1 MTAPVLLAARGVTK
15 RYGSL
20 VALADAHLELRAGEV
35 HAIVGENGAG
45 KSTLAKI
52 LTGLITPESGIVE
65 RRGETVRFARRRD
78 AIAAGI
84 GLVPQQLSL
93 VGELTVLE
101 NYLIASPTRRL
112 AIAAARSTVTATAER
127 LGINV
132 SLDTPSMYLSLPE
145 RQLGELV
152 VAVSQ
157 GADVLLLDEPTSSL
171 GPADIERLIRCV
183 RQLAADGVAVGLVTH
198 RIAEVLEGADD
209 VTVLREGHMVHQGP
223 TAGLDADRI
232 ATLMVG
238 ERSRSTTRPPRQA
251 SADAPIR
258 LRASGLTVDD
268 DDRRLLDSIG
278 LEVRSGEVVGIAGVA
293 GSGQT
298 VLAEVLTGV
307 RAPDSGRISVDG
319 TDITGAAARAA
330 QVGVAF
336 IPEERTLGVAPEQT
350 IAVNASALR
359 MRDTAFA
366 RWGMRRRRAETE
378 HGLRIAAEYDVRPPK
393 PSLLTAALSG
403 GNQQK
408 LLVGREL
415 EREPAVVIAHGPTQG
430 LDLAASSA
438 IRNHLTAAAQ
448 RGAAVVVISADLDE
462 LLEVADR
469 VVVLSAGRVTDDIAL
484 HDHDHSPIDVAR
496 LGRAMANITQEQQ

>member
-1 MTAPVLLAARGVTK
+1 MTGSVLLAARSVTK

-20 VALADAHLELRAGEV
+20 TALADAHLELRAGEV

-52 LTGLITPESGIVE
+52 LTGLIAPDDGRVE
-65 RRGETVRFARRRD
+65 RRGDVVTFARRRD

-93 VGELTVLE
+93 VGALTVLE

-112 AIAAARSTVTATAER
+112 AIADARAAVSSTAER
-127 LGINV
+127 LGISV

-145 RQLGELV
+145 RQLGELL
-152 VAVSQ
+152 VAVAQ

-209 VTVLREGHMVHQGP
+209 VTVLREGRMVHQGP
-223 TAGLDADRI
+223 TAELDADRI

-238 ERSRSTTRPPRQA
+238 ERSRTTTRPPRQA
-251 SADAPIR
+251 STDAAVR
-258 LRASGLTVDD
+258 LRATGITVDD
-268 DDRRLLDSIG
+268 DDRRLLDNID

-307 RAPDSGRISVDG
+307 RGPDRGSVSVDD
-319 TDITGAAARAA
+319 TDITGAAARATRA
-330 QVGVAF
+330 GVAF
-336 IPEERTLGVAPEQT
+336 IPEERTLGVAAEQT
-350 IAVNASALR
+350 VAVNASALR
-359 MRDTAFA
+359 MREASFA

-378 HGLRIAAEYDVRPPK
+378 HGLRIAHHYEVRPPK
-393 PSLLTAALSG
+393 PSLLAAALSG

-469 VVVLSAGRVTDDIAL
+469 IVVLSSGRVTDDIAL
-484 HDHDHSPIDVAR
+484 HDHDHSPVDVAR
-496 LGRAMANITQEQQ
+496 LGRAMANVTQEQP

>member
-1 MTAPVLLAARGVTK
+1 MSDPVLLAARGVTK

-20 VALADAHLELRAGEV
+20 VALSEAHLELRAGDV
-35 HAIVGENGAG
+35 HAVVGENGAG

-52 LTGLITPESGIVE
+52 LAGLITPESGVVE
-65 RRGETVRFARRRD
+65 RRGEPITFSRRRD
-78 AIAAGI
+78 AIAAGV

-93 VGELTVLE
+93 VGALTVLE
-101 NYLIASPTRRL
+101 NYMLASPKRRL
-112 AIAAARSTVTATAER
+112 AVGEARSKVANAATQ
-127 LGINV
+127 LGLEI
-132 SLDTPSMYLSLPE
+132 SLDTPAMHLSLPE

-152 VAVSQ
+152 VAVAQ

-183 RQLAADGVAVGLVTH
+183 RQLASDGVAVGLVTH
-198 RIAEVLEGADD
+198 RITEVLEGADH
-209 VTVLREGHMVHQGP
+209 VTVLREGRMVHQGP

-238 ERSRSTTRPPRQA
+238 ERSRVSTRPPRQA
-251 SADAPIR
+251 SADAPVR
-258 LRASGLTVDD
+258 LHATAITVND
-268 DDRRLLDSIG
+268 DDRRILDDIE
-278 LEVRSGEVVGIAGVA
+278 LTVRSGEVVGIAGVA

-298 VLAEVLTGV
+298 VLADVLTGV
-307 RAPDSGRISVDG
+307 RAPDRGTVEVDG
-319 TDITGAAARAA
+319 TDVTGAAARATRA
-330 QVGVAF
+330 GVAF
-336 IPEERTLGVAPEQT
+336 IPEERTLGVAAEQS

-359 MRDTAFA
+359 MRESAFA

-378 HGLRIAAEYDVRPPK
+378 HGLALAAQYDVRPPK

-430 LDLAASSA
+430 LDLAAASS

-462 LLEVADR
+462 LLELADR
-469 VVVLSAGRVTDDIAL
+469 VVVLSSGRVTDDIAL

-496 LGRAMANITQEQQ
+496 LGRAMAHVSREES

>member
-1 MTAPVLLAARGVTK
+1 
-15 RYGSL
+15 
-20 VALADAHLELRAGEV
+20 
-35 HAIVGENGAG
+35 
-45 KSTLAKI
+45 
-52 LTGLITPESGIVE
+52 
-65 RRGETVRFARRRD
+65 
-78 AIAAGI
+78 
-84 GLVPQQLSL
+84 
-93 VGELTVLE
+93 
-101 NYLIASPTRRL
+101 
-112 AIAAARSTVTATAER
+112 
-127 LGINV
+127 
-132 SLDTPSMYLSLPE
+132 
-145 RQLGELV
+145 
-152 VAVSQ
+152 
-157 GADVLLLDEPTSSL
+157 
-171 GPADIERLIRCV
+171 
-183 RQLAADGVAVGLVTH
+183 
-198 RIAEVLEGADD
+198 
-209 VTVLREGHMVHQGP
+209 MVHQGP

-238 ERSRSTTRPPRQA
+238 ERSRSTTRPPRQV
-251 SADAPIR
+251 SADAPVR
-258 LRASGLTVDD
+258 LQASGLTVDD
-268 DDRRLLDSIG
+268 DDRRLLDGIG

-307 RAPDSGRISVDG
+307 RAPDGGRISVDG

-330 QVGVAF
+330 RAGVAF

-359 MRDTAFA
+359 MRESGFA

-378 HGLRIAAEYDVRPPK
+378 HGLRIAAEYEVRPPK

>member
-1 MTAPVLLAARGVTK
+1 MSDPVLLAARGVTK

-20 VALADAHLELRAGEV
+20 VALSDAHLELRAGDV

-52 LTGLITPESGIVE
+52 LAGLISPESGIVE
-65 RRGETVRFARRRD
+65 RRGEPITFTRRRD
-78 AIAAGI
+78 AIAAGV

-93 VGELTVLE
+93 VGALTVLE
-101 NYLIASPTRRL
+101 NYMLASPTRRL
-112 AIAAARSTVTATAER
+112 AVGDARSKVAAAATQ
-127 LGINV
+127 LGLEI
-132 SLDTPSMYLSLPE
+132 SLDTPSMHLSLPE

-152 VAVSQ
+152 VAVAQ

-171 GPADIERLIRCV
+171 GPADIERLVRCV
-183 RQLAADGVAVGLVTH
+183 RQLASDGVAVGLVTH
-198 RIAEVLEGADD
+198 RITEVLEGADH
-209 VTVLREGHMVHQGP
+209 VTVLREGRMVHQGP

-238 ERSRSTTRPPRQA
+238 ERSRVSTRPPRQA
-251 SADAPIR
+251 AADAPVR
-258 LRASGLTVDD
+258 LHATGITVNDE
-268 DDRRLLDSIG
+268 DRRILDDIE
-278 LEVRSGEVVGIAGVA
+278 LTVRSGEVVGIAGVA

-298 VLAEVLTGV
+298 VLADVLTGI
-307 RAPDSGRISVDG
+307 RTPDRGAVAVDG
-319 TDITGAAARAA
+319 TDVTGAAARATRA
-330 QVGVAF
+330 GVAF
-336 IPEERTLGVAPEQT
+336 IPEERTLGVAAEQT

-359 MRDTAFA
+359 MHESAFA
-366 RWGMRRRRAETE
+366 RWGMRKRRTE
-378 HGLRIAAEYDVRPPK
+378 SAHGLALAAQYDVRPPK

-430 LDLAASSA
+430 LDLAAASS

-462 LLEVADR
+462 LLELADR
-469 VVVLSAGRVTDDIAL
+469 VVVLSSGRVTDDIAL

-496 LGRAMANITQEQQ
+496 LGRAMAHVSREQS